1 MFARHPLELS
11 KDKLSE
17 KDLIDALR
25 LAVIAELDA
34 ISFYLQVAE
43 RASLEDAKKVFTD
56 VAQEEKT
63 HVGEFLELLKRLD
76 PEQAE
81 ELRKGAEEVA
91 ELTGKTRSGDDPADP
106 PGEERFEEKVSRL
119 FRGVAD
125 SARTIR
131 KVFPVT
137 VLGPGIDYVVAL
149 SVGFSEAGVGVES
162 ETVIPLR
169 EVAIEFIVP
178 QRLIDRHERLGE
190 PLEPLVEYA
199 AKRFVAEEEKLLV
212 TRLLEAKD
220 SLRTSIGSW
229 ERPGEAVDDVARAVA
244 ELEAEGFRGP
254 YVLLVSPQRYAK
266 LLAVHERTGIMEL
279 ARIEKLAKVVKTP
292 FLSHEQAILVSA
304 EKTGLDIVV
313 GVDTQ
318 VDYIGLEGTGH
329 RFRAWETIALR
340 VFNPHAVVKMT
351 QE

>member
-1 MFARHPLELS
+1 MFARHPLDLT

-17 KDLIDALR
+17 KDLVDALR

-43 RASLEDAKKVFTD
+43 RAQLEEAKKVFMD
-56 VAQEEKT
+56 VAREEKT

-91 ELTGKTRSGDDPADP
+91 ELTGREGTDPSDPSENGGGGDA
-106 PGEERFEEKVSRL
+106 VITV
-119 FRGVAD
+119 FRRVVE
-125 SARTIR
+125 SARTLR
-131 KVFPVT
+131 NYLPVT
-137 VLGPGIDYVVAL
+137 VLGPGVDYVAAPSIVYGESGVVA
-149 SVGFSEAGVGVES
+149 GS

-169 EVAIEFIVP
+169 EVSISLLVP
-178 QRLIDRHERLGE
+178 QRLLDRHKRLGE
-190 PLEPLVEYA
+190 PLEPIVEYA

-212 TRLLEAKD
+212 AQLLDVKD
-220 SLRTSIGSW
+220 SLRVSIGSW
-229 ERPGEAVDDVARAVA
+229 ERPGEAVDDVARAVSM
-244 ELEAEGFRGP
+244 LEAEGFHGP

-266 LLAVHERTGIMEL
+266 LLAVHERTGVMEL
-279 ARIEKLAKVVKTP
+279 ARIEKLARVVKTP
-292 FLSHEQAILVSA
+292 FLASENAVLVSA

-313 GVDTQ
+313 GADTT
-318 VDYIGLEGTGH
+318 VEYIGPEDGGH
-329 RFRAWETIALR
+329 RYRAWETITLR
-340 VFNPHAVVKMT
+340 VFNPHAVVRMS